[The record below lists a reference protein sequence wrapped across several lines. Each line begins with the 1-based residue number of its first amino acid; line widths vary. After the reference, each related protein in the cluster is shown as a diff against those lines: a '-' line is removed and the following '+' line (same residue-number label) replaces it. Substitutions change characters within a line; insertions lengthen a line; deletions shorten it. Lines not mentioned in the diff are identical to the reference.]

1 MQDKQISSELI
12 YRGVDSLVIL
22 CTLFITYL
30 YTGYYYPEGYLIVG
44 LASIILFSLT
54 SRFTDVYTSWT
65 ARPFSEEI
73 LHIVSV
79 WLVTYLILIFIAFIT
94 KTSAHFSRVT
104 LISWLLLTPALLVA
118 GRYALRRLFSYLKIL
133 GVNNHMVVIAG
144 MTENG
149 LRFAR
154 ELESNPDLGYQIAGF
169 YADDKSPLY
178 AKVRKHYPIL
188 GNYNDLVQDART
200 GKWDQIYLALPIES
214 KKRIAH
220 IIERLANTATP
231 IRMLPDYF
239 TSNLLKSKY
248 LEIVKTPVLAIYDS
262 PLTAKN
268 AFLKRLEDVIIG
280 SAILVLISPIMLAI
294 AIAIKL
300 TSKGDIIF
308 KQDRYGLKGEKIKV
322 WKFRSMAMAVCENGE
337 NGAKVVQV
345 KRNDSRITK
354 VGKFLRRTSL
364 DELPQ
369 FVNVLMGTMSI
380 VGPRPHAVVHNEEY
394 RELIPGYM
402 LRHLVKP
409 GITGWAQINGW
420 RGETENLYKMRKRV
434 DFDLEYMREWTLW
447 LDIKIIIFTIF
458 RGFTD
463 KNAF

>member
-12 YRGVDSLVIL
+12 YRGIDSLVIL
-22 CTLFITYL
+22 CTLFLTYL
-30 YTGYYYPEGYLIVG
+30 YTGFYYPEGYLIAG
-44 LASIILFSLT
+44 LASIIFFSLI

-65 ARPFSEEI
+65 ARPFGEEV
-73 LHIVSV
+73 LHIVSL
-79 WLVTYLILIFIAFIT
+79 WLATYLLLIFIAFIT
-94 KTSAHFSRVT
+94 KTSAHFSRVA
-104 LISWLLLTPALLVA
+104 LISWLLLTPTLLVIA
-118 GRYALRRLFSYLKIL
+118 RYSLRRIFSYLKIL
-133 GVNNHMVVIAG
+133 GVNNQMVVIAG

-178 AKVRKHYPIL
+178 AKIRKHYPVI

-214 KKRIAH
+214 KKRITH

-268 AFLKRLEDVIIG
+268 AFIKRLEDVIIG
-280 SAILVLISPIMLAI
+280 SAILLLISPIMLVI
-294 AIAIKL
+294 AIAVKL
-300 TSKGDIIF
+300 TSKGDILF
-308 KQDRYGLKGEKIKV
+308 KQDRYGLKGERIKV
-322 WKFRSMAMAVCENGE
+322 WKFRSMGVCENDGTVTQ
-337 NGAKVVQV
+337 AT
-345 KRNDSRITK
+345 RNDVRITK
-354 VGKFLRRTSL
+354 VGKFLRKTSL

-369 FVNVLMGTMSI
+369 FINVLMGTMSI

-420 RGETENLYKMRKRV
+420 RGETDNLYKMRKRV

-458 RGFTD
+458 RGFND

>member
-22 CTLFITYL
+22 STLFVTYL
-30 YTGYYYPEGYLIVG
+30 YTDNYYPEGYLIAG
-44 LASIILFSLT
+44 LASIIFFSLV
-54 SRFTDVYTSWT
+54 SRFTDIYSSWT
-65 ARPFSEEI
+65 ARPFTEEI

-79 WLVTYLILIFIAFIT
+79 WLISYLILIFITFMT
-94 KTSAHFSRVT
+94 KTSAHFSRVA
-104 LISWLLLTPALLVA
+104 LSSWLLFTPVLLVMA
-118 GRYALRRLFSYLKIL
+118 RYALRRLFSYLKIL
-133 GVNNHMVVIAG
+133 GLNNHTVVIAG
-144 MTENG
+144 MTEHG
-149 LRFAR
+149 LRFAK
-154 ELESNPDLGYQIAGF
+154 ELESNPDFGYQVAGF
-169 YADDKSPLY
+169 YGDDKSPLY
-178 AKVRKHYPIL
+178 AKIKKHYPIL
-188 GNYNDLVQDART
+188 GNYNELIQVARR
-200 GKWDQIYLALPIES
+200 GEWDQVYLALPIES
-214 KKRIAH
+214 KKRITN
-220 IIERLANTATP
+220 ILDRLADTATP

-248 LEIVKTPVLAIYDS
+248 LEIINTPVLSIYDS

-268 AFLKRLEDVIIG
+268 AFIKRAED
-280 SAILVLISPIMLAI
+280 ILVGSTILTLITPIMLII

-300 TSKGDIIF
+300 TSKGPILF
-308 KQDRYGLKGEKIKV
+308 KQYRYGLKGEQIEV
-322 WKFRSMAMAVCENGE
+322 WKFRTMNVCENGQ
-337 NGAKVVQV
+337 KVTQAT
-345 KRNDSRITK
+345 RNDHRITK
-354 VGKFLRRTSL
+354 VGKFLRKTSL

-369 FVNVLMGTMSI
+369 FINVLTGKMSI

-420 RGETENLYKMRKRV
+420 RGETDNLYKMRKRLE
-434 DFDLEYMREWTLW
+434 FDLEYMREWTLW

-463 KNAF
+463 KNAY